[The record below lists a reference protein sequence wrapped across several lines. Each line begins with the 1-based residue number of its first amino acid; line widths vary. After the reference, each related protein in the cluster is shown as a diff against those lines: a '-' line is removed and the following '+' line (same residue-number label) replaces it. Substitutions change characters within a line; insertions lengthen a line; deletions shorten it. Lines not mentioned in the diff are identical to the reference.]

1 MRPFY
6 IVLIILSG
14 GYLLAHIMAKVF
26 FGKTLFPDT
35 SELFTNKKE
44 KNLWQTVFPKNML
57 RLVILVFTGSL
68 SGLLMDLAGMTG
80 WISLLFAP
88 VAGIFFNFLISTV
101 FSPIYL
107 KFHKSAEPNDEELCE
122 LSGKVVE
129 DVETDGFGVIEVRHG
144 SRNYLFRAV
153 SANGRFIPKGEKI
166 VVIYAQDA
174 CCFVESEE
182 HLCDILFEDN
192 GEEETEFSEENA
204 GIVEQ
209 NLENTEKKELF
220 SENDKKI

>member
-14 GYLLAHIMAKVF
+14 VYLLAHVMAKMF

-68 SGLLMDLAGMTG
+68 SGLFMDLAGMTG
-80 WISLLFAP
+80 WVSLLFAP

-122 LSGKVVE
+122 LTGKVVE

-144 SRNYLFRAV
+144 TRNYIFRAV

-192 GEEETEFSEENA
+192 GEEEADFSEENA
-204 GIVEQ
+204 ETDEQ
-209 NLENTEKKELF
+209 IPENSAKNEVF

>member
-1 MRPFY
+1 MRAFY
-6 IVLIILSG
+6 IVLIVLSG
-14 GYLLAHIMAKVF
+14 VYLLAHVMAKVF

-35 SELFTNKKE
+35 SELFTDKKE

-68 SGLLMDLAGMTG
+68 SGLFMDLAGMTG
-80 WISLLFAP
+80 WVSLLFAP

-122 LSGKVVE
+122 LTGKVLE
-129 DVETDGFGVIEVRHG
+129 DIETDGFGVIEVRHG
-144 SRNYLFRAV
+144 SRNYIFRAV
-153 SANGRFIPKGEKI
+153 SANGRFIPKGELV

-192 GEEETEFSEENA
+192 GEEETEVDGETA
-204 GIVEQ
+204 GIDEQ
-209 NLENTEKKELF
+209 IPENTEKNELF
-220 SENDKKI
+220 SKKDKKF

>member
-14 GYLLAHIMAKVF
+14 VYLLAHIMAKVF

-174 CCFVESEE
+174 CCFVEREE

-192 GEEETEFSEENA
+192 GEEETEFSEEN
-204 GIVEQ
+204 
-209 NLENTEKKELF
+209 TEKKELF
-220 SENDKKI
+220 SENDKKN

>member
-68 SGLLMDLAGMTG
+68 SGLLMDLAGLTG

-88 VAGIFFNFLISTV
+88 VAGLFFNFLISTV

-192 GEEETEFSEENA
+192 GGEETEFSEEN
-204 GIVEQ
+204 
-209 NLENTEKKELF
+209 T
-220 SENDKKI
+220 

>member
-1 MRPFY
+1 MRAFY
-6 IVLIILSG
+6 IVLIVLSG
-14 GYLLAHIMAKVF
+14 VYLLAHVMAKVF

-35 SELFTNKKE
+35 SELFTGKKE

-57 RLVILVFTGSL
+57 RLIILVFTGSL
-68 SGLLMDLAGMTG
+68 SGLFMDLAGLTG

-88 VAGIFFNFLISTV
+88 VAGVFFNFLISMV

-122 LSGKVVE
+122 LTGRVLE

-144 SRNYLFRAV
+144 SRNYIFRAV
-153 SANGRFIPKGEKI
+153 SANGRFIPAGEKI

-192 GEEETEFSEENA
+192 GGEETDDTAENA
-204 GIVEQ
+204 
-209 NLENTEKKELF
+209 ENEEKTDNFTPAEK
-220 SENDKKI
+220 NI

>member
-14 GYLLAHIMAKVF
+14 VYLLAHIMAKVF

>member
-192 GEEETEFSEENA
+192 GGEETEFSE
-204 GIVEQ
+204 
-209 NLENTEKKELF
+209 ENTEKKELF
-220 SENDKKI
+220 SENDKKN

>member
-14 GYLLAHIMAKVF
+14 VYLLAHVMAKVF

-68 SGLLMDLAGMTG
+68 SGLFMDLAGMTG

-144 SRNYLFRAV
+144 SKNYIFRAV

-192 GEEETEFSEENA
+192 GEGEAEVAEENA
-204 GIVEQ
+204 EIDEH
-209 NLENTEKKELF
+209 NAENTEKIEFF
-220 SENDKKI
+220 SEKDKKI

>member
-14 GYLLAHIMAKVF
+14 VYLLAHVMAKVF

-68 SGLLMDLAGMTG
+68 SGLFMDLAGMTG

-122 LSGKVVE
+122 LTGKVVE

-144 SRNYLFRAV
+144 SRNYIFRAV
-153 SANGRFIPKGEKI
+153 SANGRFIPKGEKV

-192 GEEETEFSEENA
+192 GDEEAEVTEENA
-204 GIVEQ
+204 ETDEQ
-209 NLENTEKKELF
+209 TPEKTEKNELF
-220 SENDKKI
+220 GEIDKKF

>member
-14 GYLLAHIMAKVF
+14 VYLLAHIMAKVF

-107 KFHKSAEPNDEELCE
+107 KFHKSAEPNDKELCE